1 MSEVFDILGLPDDE
15 MSHVLEFLGL
25 KDMKNLRLV
34 SKGLAEK
41 LVRLDAR
48 MTCWKIRLWKHDQRA
63 FKKAGEKGITSLS
76 SFRVHFDDLDQE
88 DDLDDDTFGAE
99 YYEDYKL
106 DCSQELVK
114 MVSPWKDKIVGLDAC
129 ASPELLSLH
138 LPRLDKLKL
147 VIFQANNK
155 DSEQMIK
162 KYADKLKELSVKTR
176 RVVDDLVKIRE
187 ASSNPPATATA
198 PKLQILQ
205 TEIISPAYLDLG
217 RNVTIL
223 VLGESVGHYFP
234 KGQKMTPEQFKLPNL
249 KELVLGPDCQVA
261 HLLIQSNAEHLETLN
276 FFCRP
281 FMESRKLDLDP
292 ALVLP
297 KLTTYVHFDMDSP
310 VVPQILKASSM
321 SLKRL
326 VFCQKFEEEEEDSD
340 DEGQGE
346 NDAEIR
352 LPMLT
357 EFVTPLAPWSEK
369 LMELN
374 GNSLKLVVLE
384 LPQDESGSFSFFGG
398 PPRGPPPAI
407 NYSVLKRLGKLE
419 LPSLMDLIV
428 LDGLDIDD
436 EDDYSDTED
445 ESEDEEDDG
454 EWRQAFFMIKRK
466 ILGTRSDM
474 KMQLDVCLPRTE
486 VTFQE
491 RKLCW
496 MREKGDTPY
505 IIDYLKEHGIQRG
518 FF

>member
-138 LPRLDKLKL
+138 LPRLEKLTL
-147 VIFQANNK
+147 ATFGANIEE
-155 DSEQMIK
+155 SEQMIK
-162 KYADKLKELSVKTR
+162 KYADKLKELKIIGAVT
-176 RVVDDLVKIRE
+176 DLEEIRE
-187 ASSNPPATATA
+187 ATSNPQATAIA

-205 TEIISPAYLDLG
+205 AEIISPAILDLG
-217 RNVTIL
+217 RNVTTL
-223 VLGESVGHYFP
+223 VLGESVRDFE
-234 KGQKMTPEQFKLPNL
+234 GQNMAPEQFKLQNL
-249 KELVLGPDCQVA
+249 KELVLGPRCQVA
-261 HLLIQSNAEHLETLN
+261 HLLIQSNAQHLETLN
-276 FFCRP
+276 FYYKP
-281 FMESRKLDLDP
+281 DMASRKLDLDP